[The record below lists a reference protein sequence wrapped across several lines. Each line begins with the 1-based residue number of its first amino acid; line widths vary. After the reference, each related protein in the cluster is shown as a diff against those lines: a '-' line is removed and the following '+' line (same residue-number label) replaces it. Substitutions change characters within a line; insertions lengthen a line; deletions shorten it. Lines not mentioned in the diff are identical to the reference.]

1 MIKDKVILA
10 GTGDPGGG
18 DLCRVW
24 GVDRTGEIGT
34 GKSDQR
40 IGEMEEK
47 RGEWQMKDRKWG
59 LGEGGA

>member
-1 MIKDKVILA
+1 MMYIVLFSQDGNQRRIYML
-10 GTGDPGGG
+10 GFG
-18 DLCRVW
+18 